1 MIDVDYD
8 TLGDDLET
16 GTFRQRLEDELTRGF
31 RTIHQAGERLP
42 PASHYASQI
51 TEIVSRNA
59 PQPLGAETAFN
70 LYQEILL
77 ACEHARAAILGE
89 QPN

>member
-1 MIDVDYD
+1 MIDVNYE

-16 GTFRQRLEDELTRGF
+16 GTFRQRLEIELTRGF
-31 RTIHQAGERLP
+31 RALYGAGERLP

-51 TEIVSRNA
+51 TEIVNRNA
-59 PQPLGAETAFN
+59 PQPLGSEMAFN
-70 LYQEILL
+70 LYQETLL